1 MPDAMA
7 PRENSRMRRPLVY
20 LSAYL
25 PACLLALLSLAPM
38 VSAQPRATAPAAP
51 RALVVLVHGMGRTS
65 MSMWPM
71 QRALEADGYRVLN
84 FFYSSYGPTVAEIGR
99 ELSHAIDAEVAA
111 APVPRV
117 HFVAHSLGNIVVR
130 WMLAN
135 DPPQAPVGRFV
146 MLAPPNRGAQAA
158 DLFAPYV
165 GWLLAPIAELR
176 TAGSTAA
183 TLPPPPPGLEFA
195 IIAGADDRT
204 VTLRETCL
212 AGATA
217 HLVVPN
223 GHTFIMMRDDTI
235 ALTER
240 FLATGTVP
248 PATASASVCP
258 GRVRTPS

>member
-1 MPDAMA
+1 
-7 PRENSRMRRPLVY
+7 MRRLLLLV
-20 LSAYL
+20 LGATCAVQVARAQS
-25 PACLLALLSLAPM
+25 PATP
-38 VSAQPRATAPAAP
+38 AP

-71 QRALEADGYRVLN
+71 ERALEADGYRVLN
-84 FFYSSYGPTVAEIGR
+84 FFYSSYGPTIAEIGA
-99 ELSHAIDAEVAA
+99 ELSRAVDAEVAA
-111 APVPRV
+111 QPVARV
-117 HFVAHSLGNIVVR
+117 HFVGHSLGNIVVR

-165 GWLLAPIAELR
+165 GWLLAPITELR
-176 TAGSTAA
+176 TSGSTVA
-183 TLPPPPPGLEFA
+183 TLPPPPKGLEFA

-204 VTLRETCL
+204 VTFRETCL
-212 AGATA
+212 AGARA
-217 HLVVPN
+217 YLQVPN

-235 ALTER
+235 ALVKR

-248 PATASASVCP
+248 PAAVATAACAS
-258 GRVRTPS
+258 GGRTPG